1 MQYIRKISSD
11 TVSFEYLVT
20 QHLRMSGV
28 YWGLTALSILGS
40 GLEDND
46 IASESNA
53 LNVST
58 VDKTIID
65 WIMSCQDSESGGY
78 TCLNYYYYYFFHRIR
93 NYIFFLHTVSVE
105 IRVMILISSIRS
117 VLYKF

>member
-28 YWGLTALSILGS
+28 YWGLTALSILGR

-46 IASESNA
+46 IASESSA

-65 WIMSCQDSESGGY
+65 WVMSCQDSESGGY
-78 TCLNYYYYYFFHRIR
+78 TCFKSFYYNFFH
-93 NYIFFLHTVSVE
+93 
-105 IRVMILISSIRS
+105 
-117 VLYKF
+117 

>member
-40 GLEDND
+40 GLEDSD
-46 IASESNA
+46 HQIVSESSS

-58 VDKTIID
+58 TDKTIID

-78 TCLNYYYYYFFHRIR
+78 TCI
-93 NYIFFLHTVSVE
+93 IFL
-105 IRVMILISSIRS
+105 L
-117 VLYKF
+117 